1 MSMGGRTGVARD
13 PNRER
18 LEAALRKATDRLLA
32 MRGGDGSWRGR
43 LSSSALSTATAVSAL
58 SIAGLP
64 EDDALVRG
72 GVGWLVQTQNADGG
86 WGDTTDSPS
95 NLSTSLLVRAALALG
110 RQGPLLG
117 DEPSRRLDGYLCRVA
132 GATEDERREAICAA
146 YAPDRTFA
154 VPILTNLALAGL
166 TPWEGVPPLPF
177 ELAAC
182 PSAWFRFLRLHVVSY
197 ALPALIAVGLA
208 IDRHNASRSLL
219 RRWVRAAATGASLR
233 KLENIQPSSG
243 GFLEA
248 VPLTSFV
255 TMSLVSLFGPGQPV
269 ARKGLAFLRA
279 SAREDGSWPIDS
291 DLSVWIT
298 TASTVALAEAG
309 RAHEIGGTRDWI
321 LAAQHL
327 RRHPYTD
334 SPPGGWAWTDL
345 PGGVPDAD
353 DTAGAILALARASE
367 RHAAVDS
374 GVRWLLDLQNSDGG
388 WPTFC
393 RGWGHLPF
401 DRSAPD
407 LTAHVLRALDAADP
421 ESSRPD
427 CQRAKERGLRY
438 LQRELRADGSWH
450 PLWFGNQG
458 SHDQT
463 NPVIGTARVLRALA
477 LFEPGRDHTRRGQRF
492 LLESQNRD
500 GGWGSAAGLSSTIE
514 ETALA
519 VSALAEA
526 PHSEAGEALDRGAS
540 YLVDRVEADTWL
552 AAAPI
557 GLYFARLWYSEAAY
571 PAIWTVE
578 ALGRVL
584 TRRGAPQSLSGREM
598 ANLRVPSGG

>member
-1 MSMGGRTGVARD
+1 
-13 PNRER
+13 
-18 LEAALRKATDRLLA
+18 
-32 MRGGDGSWRGR
+32 
-43 LSSSALSTATAVSAL
+43 
-58 SIAGLP
+58 
-64 EDDALVRG
+64 
-72 GVGWLVQTQNADGG
+72 
-86 WGDTTDSPS
+86 
-95 NLSTSLLVRAALALG
+95 
-110 RQGPLLG
+110 
-117 DEPSRRLDGYLCRVA
+117 
-132 GATEDERREAICAA
+132 
-146 YAPDRTFA
+146 
-154 VPILTNLALAGL
+154 
-166 TPWEGVPPLPF
+166 
-177 ELAAC
+177 
-182 PSAWFRFLRLHVVSY
+182 LRLHVVSY

-208 IDRHNASRSLL
+208 IDRHNVSRSLL
-219 RRWVRAAATGASLR
+219 RRWVRAAATGGSLR
-233 KLENIQPSSG
+233 RLEEIQPSSG

-255 TMSLVSLFGPGQPV
+255 TMSLVSLSGPDQPV
-269 ARKGLAFLRA
+269 ARKGLAYLRS

-309 RAHEIGGTRDWI
+309 AANGCAKTREWI

-353 DTAGAILALARASE
+353 DTAGAILALVRASQS
-367 RHAAVDS
+367 RAAVDS

-407 LTAHVLRALDAADP
+407 LTAHVLRALHAADP
-421 ESSRPD
+421 GSSRPD
-427 CQRAKERGLRY
+427 CRKAKERGLRY
-438 LQRELRADGSWH
+438 LHREMRADGSWH

-458 SHDQT
+458 SHDQS
-463 NPVIGTARVLRALA
+463 NPVIGTARVLRALT
-477 LFEPGRDHTRRGQRF
+477 LLEPGRDPTRRGLRF
-492 LLESQNRD
+492 LLESQNQN
-500 GGWGSAAGLSSTIE
+500 GGWGGGAGLSSTVE

-526 PHSEAGEALDRGAS
+526 PDAEAREALDRGTS

-552 AAAPI
+552 APAPI

-571 PAIWTVE
+571 PSIWTVE

-584 TRRGAPQSLSGREM
+584 TRRGAPQSLSKREM
-598 ANLRVPSGG
+598 ANSRVPSAG